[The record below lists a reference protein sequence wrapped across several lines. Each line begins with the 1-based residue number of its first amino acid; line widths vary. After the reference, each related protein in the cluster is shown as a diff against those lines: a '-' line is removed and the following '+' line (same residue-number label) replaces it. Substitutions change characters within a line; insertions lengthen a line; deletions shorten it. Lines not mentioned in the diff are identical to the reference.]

1 MKVKHLKTE
10 TTIELTPIDLHDW
23 IKNVRDIDMMLD
35 NIKEMNDMYMSDID
49 NLERIK
55 YRLTDLLNLERDG
68 FKYIKGSN

>member
-1 MKVKHLKTE
+1 MKVKHLKTK

-49 NLERIK
+49 NLDRIQ

>member
-1 MKVKHLKTE
+1 MKATMNKEDYRYFTE
-10 TTIELTPIDLHDW
+10 SLVI
-23 IKNVRDIDMMLD
+23 
-35 NIKEMNDMYMSDID
+35 IKEMNDMYMSDID

>member
-1 MKVKHLKTE
+1 
-10 TTIELTPIDLHDW
+10 
-23 IKNVRDIDMMLD
+23 MMLD